1 MSVQSVMVTADIAAR
16 RRATVMVALVVL
28 VVLLVLLS
36 LGIGPVRLLPLTVLD
51 ALFSGGSDV
60 QQVIVRE
67 IRLPRTI
74 LGFAIGAILGL
85 SGAALQ
91 GLLRNP
97 LASPSLFGAPQA
109 AAFGA
114 VLVISLGLA
123 DVRSYALPVAAIIAA
138 FASVFALLAVA
149 GRNAGLLILIL
160 AGLAI
165 SSLAG
170 AATALVMNL
179 SSNPFVVLEIA
190 FWLLGSLEDRS
201 FRHVMLA
208 LPFIVAGAILLWS
221 QRNAFRA
228 LSLGEETAQ
237 SLGVDVGRLR
247 LSVILGVALGVGG
260 AVAVSGTIGFIGLV
274 APHLMRPLI
283 GHDPARLLV
292 PSALTGAALLLSAD
306 IAVRIIPSTSD
317 IKVGVLTSIIGVPFF
332 LYLIMRERRALGGGV
347 A

>member
-1 MSVQSVMVTADIAAR
+1 MSVETALLTVAAAGRRRLGVTAA
-16 RRATVMVALVVL
+16 MVALVVL
-28 VVLLVLLS
+28 LALIS
-36 LGIGPVRLLPLTVLD
+36 LGIGPVRLSPLAVTQ
-51 ALFSGGSDV
+51 ALFGGGSDV
-60 QQVIVRE
+60 SQVIVRE

-97 LASPSLFGAPQA
+97 LASPSLFGAPQS

-114 VLVISLGLA
+114 VLVIALGLA
-123 DVRSYALPVAAIIAA
+123 DVRSYALPVAAICAA
-138 FASVFALLAVA
+138 FVSVFVLLSIA

-160 AGLAI
+160 SGLAI
-165 SSLAG
+165 SSFAG

-179 SSNPFVVLEIA
+179 SQNPFVVLEIA

-201 FRHVMLA
+201 FQHVGLA
-208 LPFIVAGAILLWS
+208 LPFIASGAIILFG
-221 QRNAFRA
+221 QRSAFRA

-247 LSVILGVALGVGG
+247 LAVILGVALGVGG
-260 AVAVSGTIGFIGLV
+260 AVAVTGTIGFIGLV

-283 GHDPARLLV
+283 GHDPGRLLV
-292 PSALTGAALLLSAD
+292 PSALAGSALLLAAD